1 MDKTLCERIVQWML
15 STWEE
20 IKLVYTSHYS
30 QKLISG
36 GLKDGI
42 DSRWIINVYLKDLR
56 NRRRFGRTFYNL
68 AIGRNFLGKNKI

>member
-30 QKLISG
+30 QKFQV
-36 GLKDGI
+36 D
-42 DSRWIINVYLKDLR
+42 
-56 NRRRFGRTFYNL
+56 
-68 AIGRNFLGKNKI
+68 